1 MKNTLE
7 QIGSIDNIGTEWDS
21 YYQFYNYRL
30 HETETI
36 KLKAPEIPIH
46 GPRLQSVFYTRWVV
60 RSRQFSVCSAH
71 AVRSPQCSVSSAVLT
86 DRLGNKFLVDQV
98 VGGSNLVPSA
108 FHVSILH
115 PEILGVIN

>member
-46 GPRLQSVFYTRWVV
+46 GPRSQSAFYTR
-60 RSRQFSVCSAH
+60 
-71 AVRSPQCSVSSAVLT
+71 
-86 DRLGNKFLVDQV
+86 
-98 VGGSNLVPSA
+98 
-108 FHVSILH
+108 
-115 PEILGVIN
+115 